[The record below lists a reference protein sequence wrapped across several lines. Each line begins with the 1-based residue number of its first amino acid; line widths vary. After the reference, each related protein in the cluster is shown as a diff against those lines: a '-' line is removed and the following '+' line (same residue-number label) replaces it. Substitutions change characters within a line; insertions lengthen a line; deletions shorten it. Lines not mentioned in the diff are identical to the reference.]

1 MPRKKVTVL
10 DRVDIPCIEGGVQSA
25 IVKSLNEL
33 PPATYL
39 LVTETPDQRQLWNGA
54 KKEFQMIGAIIDSHF
69 SGEAPPTLSHLEKYQ
84 KEDIWNTAW
93 RYLSFYSMVW
103 ANWEVVRQDLHNKG
117 APPMPPA
124 AGNGCVFSPT
134 GKAFSSL
141 ETPLL
146 VVVEVIRYR
155 AIATMADA
163 FVPYKAY
170 IPNQIRDSI
179 KNTEA
184 AKRPDADQQF
194 ITKVKADVLDR
205 IKARPYDWLEQR
217 CALSVIK
224 SRPNGVQKKA
234 LKNYLD
240 CCQERKTL
248 ALKVNHR
255 RNKAK
260 RTVWKK
266 GEVLNNVR
274 N

>member
-1 MPRKKVTVL
+1 MGRKKTTVL
-10 DRVDIPCIEGGVQSA
+10 DRVVIPYVEGGVQSA
-25 IVKSLNEL
+25 IVEGLNEL

-39 LVTETPDQRQLWNGA
+39 LITETPDQRQLWNGA

-69 SGEAPPTLSHLEKYQ
+69 SGEAPPTLSHLKKYQ

-103 ANWEVVRQDLHNKG
+103 ANWDVVQKGLHDKG

-141 ETPLL
+141 KTPLS

-155 AIATMADA
+155 AIATMADG

-170 IPNQIRDSI
+170 IPNQIRNSI
-179 KNTEA
+179 ENA
-184 AKRPDADQQF
+184 RSAMRVDANQQLV
-194 ITKVKADVLDR
+194 TKVKANLLSHA
-205 IKARPYDWLEQR
+205 KERPYDWLEQR
-217 CALSVIK
+217 CALSVIQ
-224 SRPNGVQKKA
+224 SRPSGVQKKA

-240 CCQERKTL
+240 CCQERQVLT
-248 ALKVNHR
+248 LKVNHR
-255 RNKAK
+255 RNKEK

-266 GEVLNNVR
+266 GEVVSNVR